1 MKIIIL
7 GAGQVGG
14 TLAEHLASEANDIT
28 VVDTDAERLRN
39 LGDRLDIRT
48 VQGRASF
55 PAVLRQAGAD
65 DADMLVAVTNSDETN
80 MVACQVAHT
89 LFNTPTKIARVREG
103 AYLNRAGLF
112 DNDAIPVDV
121 LISPEQVVTHY
132 IKRLI
137 EIPGALQV
145 IDFAEGK
152 AQLVAVKAYY
162 GGPLVGQQLR
172 QLREHMPNVETRVAA
187 IFRRD
192 RPILPQGDTVI
203 EADDE
208 VFFIAAKANIR
219 AVMSE
224 MRRLDETYKRIV
236 IAGGGQIGERLAE
249 AIESRYQ
256 VKIIEMSPA
265 RCRHLSDTLDS
276 TVVLQGSASDR
287 DLLMEENIADADIFL
302 ALTND
307 DEANI
312 MSSLLA
318 KRLGAKK
325 VMTIINNPAYVDLI
339 QGGDIDIAISP
350 QLATIGTLLTHVRRG
365 DIVSVHSLRRGA
377 AEAIEAIAHGDSK
390 SSKVIGKAIRDIGLP
405 PGTTIGAIIRD
416 EEVLIAHDDTVI
428 ATGDHVILF
437 LVDKKTYPRC
447 GETVP
452 RGVELFLINTLSGA
466 CRRHRGQASPTGDHD
481 AAMGAGSPAM
491 RY

>member
-28 VVDTDAERLRN
+28 VVDTDGERLRD

-48 VQGRASF
+48 VQGRGSL
-55 PAVLRQAGAD
+55 PTVLRQAGAD

-80 MVACQVAHT
+80 MVACQVAYS
-89 LFNTPTKIARVREG
+89 LFHTPTKIARVRESS
-103 AYLNRAGLF
+103 YLTREELF
-112 DNDAIPVDV
+112 DNDHIPVDV
-121 LISPEQVVTHY
+121 LISPEQVVTNY

-137 EIPGALQV
+137 EHPGSLQV

-172 QLREHMPNVETRVAA
+172 QIRAHMPNVDTRVAA

-192 RPILPQGDTVI
+192 RPITPRGDTVI

-208 VFFIAAKANIR
+208 VFFIAAKKDIR
-219 AVMSE
+219 AVMGE
-224 MRRLDETYKRIV
+224 LRRIDETNKRIV

-256 VKIIEMSPA
+256 VKIIEMNPA
-265 RCRHLSDTLDS
+265 RCRHLSDTLES
-276 TVVLQGSASDR
+276 TVVLQGSASDK
-287 DLLMEENIADADIFL
+287 DLMLEENIADADIFL

-318 KRLGAKK
+318 KRLGAGK
-325 VMTIINNPAYVDLI
+325 VMTIINNPAYVDLV

-350 QLATIGTLLTHVRRG
+350 QLATIGTLLAHVRRG

-377 AEAIEAIAHGDSK
+377 AEAIEAVAHGDSK
-390 SSKVIGKAIRDIGLP
+390 SSKVVGKAIEDIALP

-416 EEVLIAHDDTVI
+416 EEVMIAHDDTMI
-428 ATGDHVILF
+428 ASGDHVILF
-437 LVDKKTYPRC
+437 VVDKKHIRD
-447 GETVP
+447 
-452 RGVELFLINTLSGA
+452 VEKLFHVGLSFF
-466 CRRHRGQASPTGDHD
+466 
-481 AAMGAGSPAM
+481 
-491 RY
+491 

>member
-28 VVDTDAERLRN
+28 VIDTNPDLLRA

-48 VQGRASF
+48 IQGHGAF
-55 PAVLRQAGAD
+55 PTVLRQAGAD

-80 MVACQVAHT
+80 MIACQIAYT
-89 LFNTPTKIARVREG
+89 LFHTPTKIARVRAA
-103 AYLNRAGLF
+103 AYLTRPELF
-112 DNDAIPVDV
+112 KNEHIPIDV
-121 LISPEQVVTHY
+121 LISPEQLVTNY

-137 EIPGALQV
+137 EHPGALQV

-152 AQLVAVKAYY
+152 VQLVGMKAYY
-162 GGPLVGQQLR
+162 GGPMVGQQLR
-172 QLREHMPNVETRVAA
+172 QIRRHMPNVDTRIAA

-192 RPILPQGDTVI
+192 RPILPRGDTVI

-208 VFFIAAKANIR
+208 VFFIAAKGDIR
-219 AVMSE
+219 AVMAE
-224 MRRLDETYKRIV
+224 LRGVDEHNKRIV

-249 AIESRYQ
+249 AIEGRYQ

-287 DLLMEENIADADIFL
+287 DLMLEENIAQADIFL

-318 KRLGAKK
+318 KRLGARK
-325 VMTIINNPAYVDLI
+325 VMTIINNPAYVDLV
-339 QGGDIDIAISP
+339 QGGEIDIAISP

-377 AEAIEAIAHGDSK
+377 AEAIEAIAHGDAR
-390 SSKVIGKAIRDIGLP
+390 SSKVIGRSIDRIVLP
-405 PGTTIGAIIRD
+405 PGTTIGAIIRND
-416 EEVLIAHDDTVI
+416 EVIIAHGDTTI
-428 ATGDHVILF
+428 EAGDHVILF
-437 LVDKKTYPRC
+437 VVDKKQIR
-447 GETVP
+447 E
-452 RGVELFLINTLSGA
+452 VEKLFHVGLSFF
-466 CRRHRGQASPTGDHD
+466 
-481 AAMGAGSPAM
+481 
-491 RY
+491 